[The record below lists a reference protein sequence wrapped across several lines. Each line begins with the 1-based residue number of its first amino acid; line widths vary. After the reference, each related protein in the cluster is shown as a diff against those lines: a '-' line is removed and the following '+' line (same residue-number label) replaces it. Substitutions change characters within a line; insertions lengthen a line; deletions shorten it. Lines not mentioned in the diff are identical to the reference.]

1 MSEIPHIAGD
11 PYGYAAFIRQA
22 HQNNWQQYLASLR
35 GGARR
40 GWDLCVLTA
49 SDERQAAM
57 YRAQLEG
64 RREAGLLPRDMR
76 FLVMADPP
84 GPRIGSGGATL
95 RVLSALSRDPLGRVL
110 IIHSGGDSRRLP
122 HCSAIGKLFARLPRA
137 LPDGRASTVFDEFL
151 ISLSGLAHEL
161 PDGVLV
167 ASGDVL
173 LVFDHLQLALQ
184 RPGVTGV
191 AAAAPAEMGTHHGI
205 YVTDDNGHSLRAYLH
220 KPSLK
225 ELARQ
230 KAIAPD
236 GTVQIDTG
244 LVWLDGATVGQL
256 IALGEME
263 AVRAAT
269 LNLYGDLLLPLSA
282 STVRD
287 DYLADT
293 SDGLATS
300 AVQAARAIIWERLR
314 GIPFNVER
322 VSPAVFIHFGTSYE
336 YWEMVAADPA
346 LAELVGWERQVAA
359 MPPRD
364 AATSS
369 LVLVNAVIEGS
380 VRPGTLP
387 ALVVD
392 SHLSG
397 PFSWQGAALVANVC
411 AEQPLAL
418 AQDVVVHQLPMPGG
432 FVTRI
437 FGLYDDPKRAWDVDG
452 TFMNRSWAEWLA
464 AAQVEPEAL
473 WPGLSP
479 AEWILWHARLFP
491 LAATREESLRL
502 ALQLQQPELAPPGWR
517 EAWLAAP
524 RQSLASGF
532 ALAEGEAILRE
543 IGELEDDVAAR
554 RFLQAVHDEGSAD
567 VIKAILGST
576 PAAIA
581 RRGERVAAA
590 LSQMDAILRLRGF
603 KALAVAA
610 NRVEREDAAFR
621 TLAEMI
627 AATAH
632 VPSPRSSPTGGAPAT
647 SVRVEAAARIDLG
660 GGWTDTPPYSIERGG
675 TVLNAALT
683 LRGEYPIAVEA
694 IRLAEPRLILESR
707 DIAASLEP
715 RLAGEL
721 MAYANP
727 ADPFALL
734 KAALVMHGIV
744 PATAPPDMPVAE
756 LLRAQGNGLR
766 LTTRTSIPRGSG
778 LGTSSIMAGA
788 VLACLTALEGK
799 ELPTAEL
806 FDQVLCLEQML
817 TTGGGWQDQVGG
829 LTGGI
834 KLVETAPGLPQQL
847 RVTPLRLR
855 PETTQALAER
865 LVVVYTGQQRL
876 AKNLLRA
883 VMGRWMARDPEMVWI
898 LQEIARLALAMR
910 AALESGD
917 LDQLGWLLA
926 EHWALNRRMDPGCT
940 NPFIDGLFARMAPY
954 ICGGKL
960 AGAGGG
966 GFAFVVA
973 RDAARAAQ
981 LAQALRQY
989 YPGTPVG
996 VWTSAI
1002 PATGMRIRRHS

>member
-1 MSEIPHIAGD
+1 
-11 PYGYAAFIRQA
+11 
-22 HQNNWQQYLASLR
+22 
-35 GGARR
+35 
-40 GWDLCVLTA
+40 
-49 SDERQAAM
+49 
-57 YRAQLEG
+57 
-64 RREAGLLPRDMR
+64 
-76 FLVMADPP
+76 
-84 GPRIGSGGATL
+84 
-95 RVLSALSRDPLGRVL
+95 
-110 IIHSGGDSRRLP
+110 
-122 HCSAIGKLFARLPRA
+122 
-137 LPDGRASTVFDEFL
+137 
-151 ISLSGLAHEL
+151 
-161 PDGVLV
+161 VLV

-205 YVTDDNGHSLRAYLH
+205 YVTDGDGHSLRAYLH
-220 KPSLK
+220 KPSLA

-230 KAIAPD
+230 DAIAPD

-256 IALGEME
+256 VALGEM
-263 AVRAAT
+263 AATRAAT

-282 STVRD
+282 STARE

-293 SDGLATS
+293 SDGPATPT
-300 AVQAARAIIWERLR
+300 VQAARAIIWERLR
-314 GIPFNVER
+314 GVPFNVER
-322 VSPAVFIHFGTSYE
+322 VSPAIFIHFGTSHE
-336 YWEMVAADPA
+336 YWEIVAADAP

-359 MPPRD
+359 WWPHD

-369 LVLVNAVIEGS
+369 LALVNAVMEGS
-380 VRPGTLP
+380 AQPGTQP

-397 PFSWQGAALVANVC
+397 PFAWQGAALVAHVRT
-411 AEQPLAL
+411 EQPLAL
-418 AQDVVVHQLPMPGG
+418 QQDVVVHQLPTRGG
-432 FVTRI
+432 YVTRV
-437 FGLYDDPKRAWDVDG
+437 FGLRDDPKKACDAADG
-452 TFMNRSWAEWLA
+452 TFMNRPWAEWLA

-473 WPGLSP
+473 WPGLPP
-479 AEWILWHARLFP
+479 AERILWHARLFP
-491 LAATREESLRL
+491 VAAAREESLRL
-502 ALQLQQPELAPPGWR
+502 SLPLQQPEAAPPGWR

-554 RFLQAVHDEGSAD
+554 RFLQAVRDEGSAD
-567 VIKAILGST
+567 AIKPILGST
-576 PAAIA
+576 SATIA
-581 RRGERVAAA
+581 RRGEQVAAA
-590 LSQMDAILRLRGF
+590 LSQMDAILRLRGL

-610 NRVEREDAAFR
+610 DRQEWEDAAFR
-621 TLAEMI
+621 TLADMI
-627 AATAH
+627 ASTAQA
-632 VPSPRSSPTGGAPAT
+632 PSPRSSPTSESPAM

-675 TVLNAALT
+675 TVLNAAIN
-683 LRGEYPIAVEA
+683 LRGEYPVVVEA
-694 IRLAEPRLILESR
+694 TRLAEPRLILESR
-707 DIAASLEP
+707 DIAATLQP

-734 KAALVMHGIV
+734 KAAVVMHGIV
-744 PATAPPDMPVAE
+744 PATAPPDMPLAE
-756 LLRAQGNGLR
+756 LLRATGSGLR

-788 VLACLTALEGK
+788 VLACLAALTGR
-799 ELPTAEL
+799 ELPIAEL
-806 FDQVLCLEQML
+806 FAQVLCLEQML

-829 LTGGI
+829 LTGGL
-834 KLVETAPGLPQQL
+834 KLVQTAPGLPQQL
-847 RVTPLRLR
+847 HVTPLCLE
-855 PETTQALAER
+855 PETAQALAER
-865 LVVVYTGQQRL
+865 LVIIYTGQQRL

-910 AALESGD
+910 AALEAGD
-917 LDQLGWLLA
+917 LDQLGALLA

-940 NPFIDGLFARMAPY
+940 NPFIDELFARMAPY

-973 RDAARAAQ
+973 RDAACAAQ
-981 LAQALRQY
+981 LAQALRQH

-996 VWTSAI
+996 VWASSI
-1002 PATGMRIRRHS
+1002 PAIGMRIHRRLAAE